1 MYVFVGP
8 LRFNG
13 LTIFFYKRHGPSGNH
28 AGRGEQWRI
37 SLLPTEEHVAGE
49 SRDAG
54 AKWYAVVAEV
64 AAVCFEF
71 LIFDAVL
78 LAAAVQGVDGPVDEL
93 VALQLA
99 RLVVGDLVACQQPVT
114 EETNPASE
122 RQHL

>member
-1 MYVFVGP
+1 M
-8 LRFNG
+8 
-13 LTIFFYKRHGPSGNH
+13 
-28 AGRGEQWRI
+28 
-37 SLLPTEEHVAGE
+37 
-49 SRDAG
+49 
-54 AKWYAVVAEV
+54 VAEV

-114 EETNPASE
+114 EETDPASE